1 MSQLGVADL
10 EAWVRRC
17 AELVGARAEELTAL
31 DAAIGDADHGAN
43 MRRGLTAV
51 VEVLDTGTFSSA
63 DALLKR
69 VGMTLVSK
77 VGGASGPLYGTFF
90 MRMGA
95 SQQDVQSLDACRL
108 AEAVEAG
115 VAGIVA
121 RGRAAAGEKT
131 MLDAW
136 YPALEALREHP
147 EDLGTAVCAAAQA
160 AERGRDATESMVAT
174 KGRAS
179 YLAERSVGHIDPGAA
194 STALIL
200 QALAETV
207 ATVADGGDSSSQG
220 STASRTGVVP
230 EAATTTRAPGG
241 ASGPGTSVAASEQ
254 DSATPH
260 TSTGAGPG
268 PTGSDTAAQQGARVG
283 IVLVSHSQVL
293 AQDTLNLAR
302 QLVSSVETEVAVA
315 AGLSDGGL
323 GTDSA
328 AVAAAVER
336 VAAVS
341 SGVLVLVDLGSAVM
355 SADSALELVA
365 PEVAARTRISSAP
378 FLEGTI
384 GAYAAAGIG
393 RDLDSVTAEA
403 ESAAISK
410 ATQVSQLD
418 RR

>member
-1 MSQLGVADL
+1 MSQLEVADL

-51 VEVLDTGTFSSA
+51 VEVLDGGTFGSA

-136 YPALEALREHP
+136 YPAVEALRSHS
-147 EDLGTAVCAAAQA
+147 EDLGAAVAAAAQA
-160 AERGRDATESMVAT
+160 AAQGRDATESMVAT

-179 YLAERSVGHIDPGAA
+179 YLGERSVGHIDPGAA

-207 ATVADGGDSSSQG
+207 GDGGGSSSQG
-220 STASRTGVVP
+220 SAAPCAGLAP
-230 EAATTTRAPGG
+230 EVATTTRAPGG
-241 ASGPGTSVAASEQ
+241 DPEGDASTEASEQ
-254 DSATPH
+254 ETAIPH
-260 TSTGAGPG
+260 ASTGTVPESAR
-268 PTGSDTAAQQGARVG
+268 SDADAQQGARVG

-302 QLVSSVETEVAVA
+302 QLVSSVETDVAVA
-315 AGLSDGGL
+315 AGLPDGGL

-355 SADSALELVA
+355 SADAALELVA
-365 PEVAARTRISSAP
+365 PEVAARTRISSSP
-378 FLEGTI
+378 FLEGMI

-403 ESAAISK
+403 ESAAATK
-410 ATQVSQLD
+410 AAQVSQLD